1 MLFREIFEKQ
11 SAPPPTLEDALA
23 EALLVV
29 NTTPAPEQPPEKPR
43 ITDAVVNALCRK
55 YAHMD
60 FADRGAAGPR
70 LVIDVQGI
78 KSDFSDSKSA
88 AAERISTLMD
98 GFLERGGVWDGHKF
112 QISTN
117 SDTVQSLYAVKMVT
131 QAAPDMALDH
141 TVQTMKRVEI
151 KQRKPGG

>member
-11 SAPPPTLEDALA
+11 SAPPPTLEEAMA
-23 EALLVV
+23 EALLVI
-29 NTTPAPEQPPEKPR
+29 NTAAAPQEPPPKPR
-43 ITDAVVNALCRK
+43 ITDAVVNAMCRK

-78 KSDFSDSKSA
+78 KSDFSDKSA
-88 AAERISTLMD
+88 VAERVSILMD

-141 TVQTMKRVEI
+141 TMQTMKRVEV
-151 KQRKPGG
+151 KPRKPGG